1 MFVLIHLR
9 HGDRDDMT
17 FSLPELRSLLERFR
31 LFILLLNRLVSNQFY
46 HFSFTMTI
54 GSLLLL
60 AIHDTL
66 NNAILFIDNLIIKYY
81 KTSII
86 MGMCIL

>member
-1 MFVLIHLR
+1 MFVLIHLHLR
-9 HGDRDDMT
+9 YGNKDDMT
-17 FSLPELRSLLERFR
+17 FSLPELGSFLERFR

-66 NNAILFIDNLIIKYY
+66 NNFVYR
-81 KTSII
+81 
-86 MGMCIL
+86 